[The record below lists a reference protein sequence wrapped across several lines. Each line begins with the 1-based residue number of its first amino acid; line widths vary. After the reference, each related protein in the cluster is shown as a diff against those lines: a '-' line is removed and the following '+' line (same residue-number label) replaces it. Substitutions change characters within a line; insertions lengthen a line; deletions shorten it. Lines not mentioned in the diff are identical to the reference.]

1 MYLIKLFSSLLM
13 AQILSAI
20 LTSFFI
26 LFQNTIWNI
35 LWLKTQGFNISFVIL
50 FQSLLHDLRGGLSP
64 MLIQWG
70 IPINMYGIIFIA
82 LSSGYLL
89 AAIVRLIIPIN
100 SIFLYGFAGFA
111 SVYGIIF
118 FTKIT
123 FDEIVLISSTRE
135 LMGLLIFCFIG
146 LLGGIIFSQFKE
158 FFLKVLTYEKNN

>member
-100 SIFLYGFAGFA
+100 SIFSYGFAGFA

-118 FTKIT
+118 FTKII